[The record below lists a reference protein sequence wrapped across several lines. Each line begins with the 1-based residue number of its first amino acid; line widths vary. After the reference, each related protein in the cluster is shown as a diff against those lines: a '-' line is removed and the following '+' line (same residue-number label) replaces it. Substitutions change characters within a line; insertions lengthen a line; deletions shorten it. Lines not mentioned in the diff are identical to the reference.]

1 MSTREAARN
10 VGIKHTTARSIIL
23 FERKKLS
30 RGTSHLVDSVTAA
43 KKYLQLTVRNLDGN
57 LQSSRAGHLATS
69 CYSDTQKESSG
80 TAAVPKCKRTLMVTI
95 PIPDKPPTPVQTSI
109 VKSSNVF

>member
-30 RGTSHLVDSVTAA
+30 RGTSGLVDSVTAA
-43 KKYLQLTVRNLDGN
+43 KKYLQN
-57 LQSSRAGHLATS
+57 SKAGHLATS
-69 CYSDTQKESSG
+69 CYSHTQTESSG
-80 TAAVPKCKRTLMVTI
+80 TAAAPKGKRRLMVTI
-95 PIPDKPPTPVQTSI
+95 PIPDKLPTSVQTSI
-109 VKSSNVF
+109 VKSSTVF